1 MEKHE
6 LVRSTLL
13 IVVLIVIAVV
23 IAQSRRNCEVPG
35 SSWVPCASLKPIWQD
50 LKARG
55 WIKANPQPKREDRQ
69 SGKPQTPLSV
79 LSWSAKCQKR
89 IFAAAS
95 ISRSLL

>member
-1 MEKHE
+1 MERDE

-35 SSWVPCASLKPIWQD
+35 SSLVPCASLKPIWQD

-55 WIKANPQPKREDRQ
+55 WMKDNPQRERGDRQ
-69 SGKPQTPLSV
+69 STQSE
-79 LSWSAKCQKR
+79 SAGPPP
-89 IFAAAS
+89 
-95 ISRSLL
+95 